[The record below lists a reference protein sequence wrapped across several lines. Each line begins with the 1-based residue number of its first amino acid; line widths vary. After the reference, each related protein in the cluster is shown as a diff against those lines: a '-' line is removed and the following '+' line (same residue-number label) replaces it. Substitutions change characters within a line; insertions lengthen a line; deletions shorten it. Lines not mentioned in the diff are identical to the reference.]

1 MQEYKDIIPKLEL
14 EKARNALEE
23 AKILFASEKYYGA
36 ANRSYYAAFHAMSA
50 LLIYDG
56 YSMKKH
62 SGVISK
68 FRELYIK
75 TGIFEEAMSEQ
86 IAALFK
92 LRTNCDYD
100 TFYIVARADVEEQ
113 IKNAGAII
121 TVIENRFSDILKER
135 DQTIS

>member
-1 MQEYKDIIPKLEL
+1 MRESAMPEIKDIIPKLEM
-14 EKARNALEE
+14 EKARNSLDE
-23 AKILFASEKYYGA
+23 AKILLGSEKYYGA

-62 SGVISK
+62 GGVISK

-75 TGIFEEAMSEQ
+75 TGVFKTEMSEQ

-92 LRTNCDYD
+92 LRTECDYD
-100 TFYIVARADVEEQ
+100 AFYVVAKSDVEEQ
-113 IKNAGAII
+113 LANAESIINAI
-121 TVIENRFSDILKER
+121 EKRLDI
-135 DQTIS
+135 

>member
-1 MQEYKDIIPKLEL
+1 MPETKDIIPKLEI

-23 AKILFASEKYYGA
+23 AKILFDSEKYYGA

-50 LLIYDG
+50 LLIHDG

-75 TGIFEEAMSEQ
+75 TGVFETEMSEQ

-92 LRTNCDYD
+92 LRTECDYD
-100 TFYIVARADVEEQ
+100 TFYVVAKSDVEEQ
-113 IKNAGAII
+113 LSNAESII
-121 TVIENRFSDILKER
+121 TAIEIRLGI
-135 DQTIS
+135 

>member
-1 MQEYKDIIPKLEL
+1 MQETKDIIPKLEI
-14 EKARNALEE
+14 EKAQNALDE
-23 AKILFASEKYYGA
+23 AKILFDSEKYYGA

-50 LLIYDG
+50 LLIRDG

-75 TGIFEEAMSEQ
+75 TGIFETEVSEM

-92 LRTNCDYD
+92 IRTECDYD
-100 TFYIVARADVEEQ
+100 TFYVVAKADVEEQ
-113 IKNAGAII
+113 IKNAELILGLIEKRLE
-121 TVIENRFSDILKER
+121 VIN
-135 DQTIS
+135 

>member
-1 MQEYKDIIPKLEL
+1 MQETKDIIPKLEM
-14 EKARNALEE
+14 EKAKNALDE
-23 AKILFASEKYYGA
+23 AKILFDSEKYYGA

-62 SGVISK
+62 SEVISK

-75 TGIFEEAMSEQ
+75 TGIFETEVSEM

-92 LRTNCDYD
+92 IRTECDYD
-100 TFYIVARADVEEQ
+100 TFYVVAKADVEEQ
-113 IKNAGAII
+113 IKNAELILEL
-121 TVIENRFSDILKER
+121 IEKRLEAVH
-135 DQTIS
+135 

>member
-1 MQEYKDIIPKLEL
+1 MPETNTVISKLEI
-14 EKARNALEE
+14 EKAKSALDE
-23 AKILFASEKYYGA
+23 AKILFNANKYYGA

-75 TGIFEEAMSEQ
+75 TGIFDTSMSEQ
-86 IAALFK
+86 ISALFR
-92 LRTNCDYD
+92 LRTDCDYD
-100 TFYIVARADVEEQ
+100 SFYVVAKADVEEQ
-113 IKNAGAII
+113 IANAEVII
-121 TVIENRFSDILKER
+121 DAVEKRLASISDDK
-135 DQTIS
+135 